1 MERSVNSGTAPPE
14 ATSDSSSPQLK
25 IADLLILIRGIT
37 AARRPRIAIPL
48 SGSGKEGKLCMGD
61 WEEKDW
67 AHRIQF
73 LFGVKIV
80 QDAIGGWHCLAVD
93 NQGRAYAWGI
103 RKMEKLLQD
112 EKSDKRN
119 LLEIDRPKV
128 DKSDQMVQ
136 NKIIIAGGGRH
147 SAAPTDDGEYRRIGK
162 LYEWRRGKHGRLGLG
177 DDKSSKMVSQKVPTP
192 GGNKHCPGILLRHS
206 FSGIDYRWTN
216 FLGTCK
222 I

>member
-1 MERSVNSGTAPPE
+1 
-14 ATSDSSSPQLK
+14 
-25 IADLLILIRGIT
+25 
-37 AARRPRIAIPL
+37 
-48 SGSGKEGKLCMGD
+48 MGD

-80 QDAIGGWHCLAVD
+80 Q
-93 NQGRAYAWGI
+93 
-103 RKMEKLLQD
+103 
-112 EKSDKRN
+112 
-119 LLEIDRPKV
+119 
-128 DKSDQMVQ
+128 
-136 NKIIIAGGGRH
+136 IIIAGGGRH
-147 SAAPTDDGEYRRIGK
+147 SAAPTDDGE